1 MGISKNYDNHLTFF
15 PFKAENN
22 KFCRTFSIISSEK
35 NSRTSKYE
43 FFLYFDSLEYKFT
56 MIDNNY
62 KQSVLKIKILLS
74 ANFKILIVSKKSTKK
89 IFQKIKT
96 IEV

>member
-1 MGISKNYDNHLTFF
+1 
-15 PFKAENN
+15 
-22 KFCRTFSIISSEK
+22 
-35 NSRTSKYE
+35 
-43 FFLYFDSLEYKFT
+43 

-62 KQSVLKIKILLS
+62 KQSVLKIKILLN

-89 IFQKIKT
+89 IFQKIET